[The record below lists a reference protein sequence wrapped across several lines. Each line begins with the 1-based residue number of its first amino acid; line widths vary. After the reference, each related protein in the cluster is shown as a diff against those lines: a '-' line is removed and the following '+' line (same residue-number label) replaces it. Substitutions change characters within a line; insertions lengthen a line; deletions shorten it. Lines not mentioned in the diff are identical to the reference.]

1 MLSHIV
7 KIKTEVRDA
16 AAVTAACRRRQLADP
31 VFGKHRMFRGEV
43 EGLAVRLRDWNYPA
57 VCQLD
62 TGEVQFDNFNGRWGD
77 QRELDAFLQGYAVEK
92 ARIEARKR
100 GHTVT
105 EQALVD
111 GSIRLTVQIG
121 GAS

>member
-1 MLSHIV
+1 MSHIV

-77 QRELDAFLQGYAVEK
+77 QRELDSFLQGYAVEK

>member
-1 MLSHIV
+1 MSHIV